1 MGAVVDKGCWV
12 FKGIIRAR
20 RRAKGMEERG
30 DKRKYTEGR
39 AEGREGEMGRGEG
52 EMERGEVRG

>member
-1 MGAVVDKGCWV
+1 MGALVDKGCWV

-30 DKRKYTEGR
+30 EKRKYTEVRAERVRWKEGR
-39 AEGREGEMGRGEG
+39 ARWK
-52 EMERGEVRG
+52 EVRG